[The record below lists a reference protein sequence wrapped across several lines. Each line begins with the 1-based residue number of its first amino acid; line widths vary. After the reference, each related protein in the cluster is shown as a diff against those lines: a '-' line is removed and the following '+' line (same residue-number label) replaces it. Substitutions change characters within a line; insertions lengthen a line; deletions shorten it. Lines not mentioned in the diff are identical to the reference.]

1 MKKFLKYFKNE
12 NEDRL
17 NLKLIK
23 REEDKD
29 LVEYVVNVFKSL
41 QSTGMIR
48 LIDYTIERDESKID
62 YSKYI
67 TTRKKK
73 RKKDGNIKY
82 HFIKENRVMELTMN
96 FRIDVNNETAH
107 VTKSILLPKKDK
119 NNYYMLKG
127 KKYFLLYQMVDSSTY
142 VVKDG
147 LVFKSLMPIIINYK
161 PSTLKDIN
169 GEVYNFTSFYMK
181 VFKRDIS
188 VLLFYFSKIGFK
200 NTLIYFSLDK
210 IIKIIPND
218 KIVKEDT
225 DVIFFPIN
233 KNMCLVVSK
242 HFFDKFKYVQAAVG
256 MIIECF
262 TSKTNF
268 LNLDSNDYWTEQI
281 GALYTK
287 TPYKMI
293 ESGRSTIVFFERLLD
308 LTSKDSLKVSDI
320 NKISIYSVNYIAA

>member
-1 MKKFLKYFKNE
+1 MRKFLKSFKNE

-17 NLKLIK
+17 NLKLIN
-23 REEDKD
+23 REYDKE

-48 LIDYTIERDESKID
+48 LIDYTLEKDESKID

-67 TTRKKK
+67 TSRKKK
-73 RKKDGNIKY
+73 RKKDGNVKY

-142 VVKDG
+142 VVKEG
-147 LVFKSLMPIIINYK
+147 LVFKSLMPIVINFRS
-161 PSTLKDIN
+161 STLKDISGN
-169 GEVYNFTSFYMK
+169 EYNFSSFYMK

-188 VLLFYFSKIGFK
+188 VFLFYFSKLGFR
-200 NTLIYFSLDK
+200 NTLTYFTLDK
-210 IIKIIPND
+210 IIKIIPPD
-218 KIVKEDT
+218 KVVKEDS

-233 KNMCLVVSK
+233 KNMVLVVSK
-242 HFFDKFKYVQAAVG
+242 HFFDNFKYVQACVG

-262 TSKTNF
+262 TSKTTF
-268 LNLDSNDYWTEQI
+268 LNIDSNDYWTEQI

-287 TPYKMI
+287 TSYKMI